1 MLPFKKRNSVQK
13 KIVCLLL
20 GVSVERTSGA
30 CRIYIDPKLKFFP
43 APRSEKKK
51 KKKKNKNKNKK
62 TTKKKRVIPN
72 PSNHDKIRSPVAVGC
87 GTAGACNTRS
97 FRKKNHFTS

>member
-1 MLPFKKRNSVQK
+1 M
-13 KIVCLLL
+13 LL

-30 CRIYIDPKLKFFP
+30 CRIYIDAKLKFFP

-51 KKKKNKNKNKK
+51 EEQEQEQEDDE
-62 TTKKKRVIPN
+62 TKKKRVIPN

-87 GTAGACNTRS
+87 GTAGACNTRL